1 MPPLSPAFAAAF
13 AALTPRSKCGA
24 AQLVGREAHGLTP
37 EVVVNDPRVKEEGP
51 ESLGERYLY
60 IEGIRFI
67 CSVKRGPFFEHSPL
81 LHDIS
86 NSVTT
91 WTKVGSG
98 MLKMYEAE
106 VLQKFP
112 VIQHF
117 LFGSLLPPP

>member
-1 MPPLSPAFAAAF
+1 MQELMQE
-13 AALTPRSKCGA
+13 LMEEDKC
-24 AQLVGREAHGLTP
+24 
-37 EVVVNDPRVKEEGP
+37 
-51 ESLGERYLY
+51 LGERYLY
-60 IEGIRFI
+60 IAGIRFI
-67 CSVKRGPFFEHSPL
+67 CSVKRGAFFEHSPL

-86 NSVTT
+86 SSVST

-98 MLKMYEAE
+98 MLKMYKAE